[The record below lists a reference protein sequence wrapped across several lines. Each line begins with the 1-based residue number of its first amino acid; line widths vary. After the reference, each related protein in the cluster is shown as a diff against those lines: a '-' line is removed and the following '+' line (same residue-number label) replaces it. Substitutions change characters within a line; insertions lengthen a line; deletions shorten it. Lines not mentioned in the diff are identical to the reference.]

1 MSKRFRIKSPAGPE
15 SLSPFRIKKSPAGPG
30 GPSPF
35 SSYRVP
41 FKPMDISSFPLQS
54 ATKDLKRTRNAS
66 LKDGVV
72 RFVNSLNNRA
82 NKAIDLGLY
91 DAISGLE
98 RRKIVKPNTASRFA
112 NTVSETNLL
121 RAYEK
126 NPKSLSFY
134 DKQRI
139 YSFSPRPDDGG
150 FEAIETMTPYRK
162 TRRGIK
168 ATAVA
173 VPILGLGA
181 GLIANSMNKRGGAM
195 NKRAGNI
202 NKRRMSSIAGIRQA
216 FKLSPKEKKLA
227 SNLIVNSAIAAPL
240 LGGAALMGSMMSPQ
254 KRTGMSQ
261 SEQSKMRQ
269 SMMGISPSRPKRTGM
284 TQLEQSRLRQ
294 GTMMNRPKSMSD
306 KKYGR

>member
-1 MSKRFRIKSPAGPE
+1 MSR
-15 SLSPFRIKKSPAGPG
+15 
-30 GPSPF
+30 
-35 SSYRVP
+35 
-41 FKPMDISSFPLQS
+41 M
-54 ATKDLKRTRNAS
+54 RNIGAKIRGLAS
-66 LKDGVV
+66 IM
-72 RFVNSLNNRA
+72 NTRA

-139 YSFSPRPDDGG
+139 YSFSPRADDGG

-173 VPILGLGA
+173 VPVLGLGA
-181 GLIANSMNKRGGAM
+181 GLIANSMNNQGNAM

-202 NKRRMSSIAGIRQA
+202 NKRRMPSMAGIRQA

-227 SNLIVNSAIAAPL
+227 SNLIVNSAIAVPL